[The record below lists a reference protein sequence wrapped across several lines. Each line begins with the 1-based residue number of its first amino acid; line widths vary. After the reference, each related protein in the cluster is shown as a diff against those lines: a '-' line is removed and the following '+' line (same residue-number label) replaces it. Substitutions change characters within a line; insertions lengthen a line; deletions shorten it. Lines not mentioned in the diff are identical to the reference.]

1 MVKREIKF
9 EELLDNLK
17 QLKDIKVDLTQNS
30 KRALQRKRSTLF
42 GGSSW
47 RSGGIR

>member
-17 QLKDIKVDLTQNS
+17 QLKDIKVDLTRDS

>member
-47 RSGGIR
+47 RSGGMR

>member
-47 RSGGIR
+47 RSEGMR

>member
-17 QLKDIKVDLTQNS
+17 KLKDIKVDLAQDN
-30 KRALQRKRSTLF
+30 KRQLQRKRSTLF

-47 RSGGIR
+47 RSGGLR